1 MVLGFLGNVA
11 GNLNQDAFQK
21 GTTDELNLQALQ
33 RAEQNR
39 LNREFFR
46 EKQGGPPA
54 LPTPEALNQGMSG
67 GLNLDNFGDLHR
79 WSIENKYLMS
89 QKILKKCLIVYIL
102 N

>member
-67 GLNLDNFGDLHR
+67 GLNLDRFGGTYIDVPPPVVKSPDDL
-79 WSIENKYLMS
+79 S
-89 QKILKKCLIVYIL
+89 LIHI
-102 N
+102 